1 MTMQKA
7 DLHIHST
14 ASDGKHSPA
23 DVVKRASARGLSVIA
38 LTDHDTY
45 SGYFEARAAGV
56 DAGVHVIAGAEI
68 TSDYKG
74 RECHILAYGFDVGNA
89 DLKKL
94 LLDQKFRR
102 INRARIMVENLI
114 KLGVNIEFEDVEKIA
129 MNVPISRNHIAGLL
143 VEKKIVNNVKAAFN
157 KYLSNEGPAYFKS
170 EYHSVED
177 VIGIIR
183 GAGGMSVLAHPGLL
197 YVDEDLDYF
206 GRTKLDGIETI
217 HPSHNF
223 DLQRKYEEF
232 AKINGLITTGG
243 SDYHGFKDADDQY
256 LGVVCIDAKKAD
268 RLEAFCRER
277 KENITS

>member
-1 MTMQKA
+1 MQKA

-14 ASDGKHSPA
+14 ASDGKYTPGEI
-23 DVVKRASARGLSVIA
+23 VKKAAARGLSVIS

-45 SGYFEARAAGV
+45 AGYFEARAAGV

-68 TSDYKG
+68 TSDYNG
-74 RECHILAYGFDVGNA
+74 RECHILAYGFDVGNP

-102 INRARIMVENLI
+102 LNRARVMVEKLI
-114 KLGVNIEFEDVEKIA
+114 RLGVDIEFEDVEKIA
-129 MNVPISRNHIAGLL
+129 LNVPINRNHIAGLL
-143 VEKKIVNNVKAAFN
+143 VQKKVVTNVKSAFD
-157 KYLSNEGPAYFKS
+157 KYLKNEGPAYFKS
-170 EYHSVED
+170 DYHNVEE
-177 VIGIIR
+177 VIQIIKA
-183 GAGGMSVLAHPGLL
+183 AGGMTSLAHPGLL
-197 YVDEDLDYF
+197 YVDEDLKYF
-206 GRTKLDGIETI
+206 AKTQLDGIEVI

-232 AKINGLITTGG
+232 AKTNGILTTGG
-243 SDYHGFKDADDQY
+243 SDYHGFKEADEQF

-268 RLEAFCRER
+268 RVESFCRER

>member
-1 MTMQKA
+1 MMQKA

-14 ASDGKHSPA
+14 ASDGKHAPA
-23 DVVKRASARGLSVIA
+23 EVVKRAASRGLTVIA

-74 RECHILAYGFDVGNA
+74 RECHILAYSFDVGNA

-94 LLDQKFRR
+94 LLDQKIRR

-114 KLGVNIEFEDVEKIA
+114 KLGVDIEFEDVEKIA
-129 MNVPISRNHIAGLL
+129 LNVPISRNHIAGLL
-143 VEKKIVNNVKAAFN
+143 VEKKIVDNVKAAFN
-157 KYLSNEGPAYFKS
+157 KFLSNEAPAYFKS

-177 VIGIIR
+177 VIEIIR
-183 GAGGMSVLAHPGLL
+183 SAGGMTVLAHPGLF

-206 GRTKLDGIETI
+206 AKTNLDGIETI

-223 DLQRKYEEF
+223 DLQRKYEDF
-232 AKINGLITTGG
+232 AKINGLLTTGG

-256 LGVVCIDAKKAD
+256 LGVVCVDAKIAD
-268 RLEAFCRER
+268 RVESFCRER

>member
-1 MTMQKA
+1 MQKA

-14 ASDGKHSPA
+14 ASDGKYTPA
-23 DVVKRASARGLSVIA
+23 EIVKKAAERGLSVIS

-56 DAGVHVIAGAEI
+56 DSGVHVIAGTEI

-74 RECHILAYGFDVGNA
+74 RECHILAYGFDVGNS

-102 INRARIMVENLI
+102 INRARIMVDKLI
-114 KLGVNIEFEDVEKIA
+114 SLGVNIEFEDVEKIA
-129 MNVPISRNHIAGLL
+129 LNVPISRNHIAGIL
-143 VEKKIVNNVKAAFN
+143 VQKNIVNNVQAAFDQ
-157 KYLSNEGPAYFKS
+157 YLKNDGPAYYKS
-170 EYHSVED
+170 EYHGIEE
-177 VIGIIR
+177 VIGIIK
-183 GAGGMSVLAHPGLL
+183 GAGGMTSLAHPGLL

-206 GRTKLDGIETI
+206 SKTEIDGIETI

-232 AKINGLITTGG
+232 AKANGFLTTGG
-243 SDYHGFKDADDQY
+243 SDFHGFKEADAQF
-256 LGVVCIDAKKAD
+256 LGVVCIDASKAD
-268 RLEAFCRER
+268 RVESFCRER